1 MTAMRYM
8 PSTSEWT
15 LAIHGGAGG
24 RIEELA
30 SATDGHRG
38 PDYGAGLSEAYAA
51 GAAVL
56 AAGGAAIDAVCA
68 AVTVLED
75 DPLFNAGRGAALT
88 ADGGVEHDAA
98 VMTGDGRSGSVA
110 VSRHVR
116 NPVLS
121 ARYIRDHTGHAFMVG
136 PEPEVARSWG
146 LDLVGREW
154 FVTPARQQQLAN
166 IRAGLRRPTDDSN
179 GTVGA
184 VARDRAGR
192 LAAATSTGGMVN
204 QLSGRVG
211 DSPLI
216 GAGTYARDGVAAI
229 SCTGSGEAFLQGV
242 VAHEICA
249 QLRLGAGK
257 PCDVVCSVLDE
268 EVAGRGG
275 TGGVIVALADGST
288 VIAHNSEMMFYAFEG
303 ERLEV
308 HA

>member
-1 MTAMRYM
+1 MTAVRYVQ
-8 PSTSEWT
+8 SRSEWT

-24 RIEELA
+24 RVEELA
-30 SATDGHRG
+30 ATSDTE
-38 PDYGAGLSEAYAA
+38 PDYAAGLSTAYAA
-51 GAAVL
+51 GAALL

-88 ADGGVEHDAA
+88 ADGCVEHDAS
-98 VMTGDGRSGSVA
+98 VMSGDGRSGAVA
-110 VSRHVR
+110 ASRHVR

-121 ARYIRDHTGHAFMVG
+121 ARYVRDHTRHAFMVG
-136 PEPEVARSWG
+136 PDPEVARSWG
-146 LDLVGREW
+146 LQLAGQDW

-166 IRAGLRRPTDDSN
+166 IRAGARRPADDSN

-184 VARDRAGR
+184 VARDRDGR
-192 LAAATSTGGMVN
+192 LAAATSTGGMAN
-204 QLSGRVG
+204 QLTGRVG

-229 SCTGSGEAFLQGV
+229 SCTGAGEAFLQGV

-249 QLRLGAGK
+249 RLRLGAGD
-257 PCDVVCSVLDE
+257 PCDVVRSVLE
-268 EVAGRGG
+268 VEVAGRGG
-275 TGGVIVALADGST
+275 TGGVIVALADGAT
-288 VIAHNSEMMFYAFEG
+288 VIAHNSDTMFYAFKDEQF
-303 ERLEV
+303 EV